1 MKNSHIST
9 ALTREKLSAA
19 FLQVFDSVAPY
30 IFFLSV
36 ALVSLCFILALIF
49 QNRTP
54 DSKEVLFLNGDYEKA
69 FKIWSRIANE
79 GQEEAQMMVGMS
91 NYVGL
96 TSVADKDQALRWY
109 KLAGDSG
116 NEYAQFTVGRFYE
129 SLGNPHDDIEAFKWY
144 EKAAKLGNS
153 FAQHKIG
160 TLLLHGKGVK
170 QNNIKAHVWLNLA
183 SSKGSLKANSERKKL
198 EKSLSDNELKLAREK
213 AVKCLMTNYV
223 TCP

>member
-1 MKNSHIST
+1 MKNTHIST
-9 ALTREKLSAA
+9 ALTREKLSEA
-19 FLQVFDSVAPY
+19 FVQVFDSVAPY

-36 ALVSLCFILALIF
+36 ALVSLCFISALIF

-69 FKIWSRIANE
+69 FEIWSRIAND
-79 GQEEAQMMVGMS
+79 GHEEAQMMVGMS

-96 TSVADKDQALRWY
+96 ISVADKDQALRWY

-144 EKAAKLGNS
+144 RKAAKLGNS

-160 TLLLHGKGVK
+160 LLTLHGKGVE
-170 QNNIKAHVWLNLA
+170 QDYIRAHVWLNLA
-183 SSKGSLKANSERKKL
+183 SSKGSLKANTERKKL
-198 EKSLSDNELKLAREK
+198 ENRLSDSELKLAREQ
-213 AVKCLMTNYV
+213 AVKCLTSAYKV
-223 TCP
+223 CP

>member
-1 MKNSHIST
+1 MKNTQISA
-9 ALTREKLSAA
+9 ALTREKLAAA
-19 FLQVFDSVAPY
+19 FLQAFDSVAPY
-30 IFFLSV
+30 IFFFFV
-36 ALVSLCFILALIF
+36 ALVSLSFIAALVF
-49 QNRTP
+49 PNKTP
-54 DSKEVLFLNGDYEKA
+54 DSKEVLFLSGDYEKA

-129 SLGNPHDDIEAFKWY
+129 SLGNPHDDIEAFRWY
-144 EKAAKLGNS
+144 KKAAKLGNS

-160 TLLLHGKGVK
+160 LLLLHGKGVE
-170 QNNIKAHVWLNLA
+170 QDYIRAHVWLNLA
-183 SSKGSLKANSERKKL
+183 SSKGSLKANSEREKL
-198 EKSLSDNELKLAREK
+198 ENRLSENELKLAREH
-213 AVKCLMTNYV
+213 AVKCLTSAYEV
-223 TCP
+223 CP

>member
-1 MKNSHIST
+1 MKNTHISP
-9 ALTREKLSAA
+9 ALTREKLAAA
-19 FLQVFDSVAPY
+19 FLQAFDSVAPY
-30 IFFLSV
+30 IFFFFV
-36 ALVSLCFILALIF
+36 ALVSLSFIVALVF
-49 QNRTP
+49 PNKTP
-54 DSKEVLFLNGDYEKA
+54 DSKEVLFLSGDYENA

-79 GQEEAQMMVGMS
+79 GHEEAQMMVGMS

-116 NEYAQFTVGRFYE
+116 NQYAQFTVGRFYE
-129 SLGNPHDDIEAFKWY
+129 SLGNPHDDIEAFRWY
-144 EKAAKLGNS
+144 KKAAKLGNS

-160 TLLLHGKGVK
+160 SLLLHGKGVQ
-170 QNNIKAHVWLNLA
+170 QNSIKAHVWLNLA

-198 EKSLSDNELKLAREK
+198 EKRLSDSELKLAREK

>member
-1 MKNSHIST
+1 MKNIHIST
-9 ALTREKLSAA
+9 ALTREKLSET
-19 FLQVFDSVAPY
+19 FVQVFDSVAPY

-36 ALVSLCFILALIF
+36 ALVSLCFISALIF

-69 FKIWSRIANE
+69 FKIWSRIANDGE
-79 GQEEAQMMVGMS
+79 EEAQMMVGMS

-96 TSVADKDQALRWY
+96 IHVADKDQALRWY

-144 EKAAKLGNS
+144 RKAAKLGNS

-160 TLLLHGKGVK
+160 LLTLHGKGVE
-170 QNNIKAHVWLNLA
+170 QDYIRAHVWLNLA

-198 EKSLSDNELKLAREK
+198 ENRLSDSELKLAREQ
-213 AVKCLMTNYV
+213 AVKCLTSAYKV
-223 TCP
+223 CP

>member
-1 MKNSHIST
+1 MKNTHIST
-9 ALTREKLSAA
+9 ALTREKLSEA
-19 FLQVFDSVAPY
+19 FVQVFDSVAPY

-36 ALVSLCFILALIF
+36 ALVSLCFISALIF

-69 FKIWSRIANE
+69 FKIWSRIAND

-96 TSVADKDQALRWY
+96 ISVADKDQALRWY

-144 EKAAKLGNS
+144 RKAAKLGNS

-160 TLLLHGKGVK
+160 LLTLHGKGVE
-170 QNNIKAHVWLNLA
+170 QDYIRAHVWLNLA

-198 EKSLSDNELKLAREK
+198 ENRFSENELKLAREL
-213 AVKCLMTNYV
+213 AVKCLTSAYKV
-223 TCP
+223 CP

>member
-1 MKNSHIST
+1 MKNTHIST
-9 ALTREKLSAA
+9 ALTREKLSEA
-19 FLQVFDSVAPY
+19 FVQVFDSVAPY

-36 ALVSLCFILALIF
+36 ALVSLCFISALIF

-69 FKIWSRIANE
+69 FKIWSRIAND

-96 TSVADKDQALRWY
+96 ISVADKDQALRWY

-129 SLGNPHDDIEAFKWY
+129 SLGNPQDDIESFKWY
-144 EKAAKLGNS
+144 KKAAELGNS

-160 TLLLHGKGVK
+160 LLTLHGKGVE
-170 QNNIKAHVWLNLA
+170 QNYIRAHVWFNLA

-198 EKSLSDNELKLAREK
+198 EKLLSDSELELAREQ
-213 AVKCLMTNYV
+213 AVKCLTSAYRV
-223 TCP
+223 CP